1 MSRKDRR
8 RLKSARQSA
17 GKGKGADPQ
26 AALAAAL
33 EHHRGGR
40 LDKAKRLYERVLR
53 QQPDNADALHL
64 LGLTAHQAGRHERA
78 IELIGKAT
86 RISPENGHFFNN
98 LGEAYRSAGRRDEA
112 IRCYQQALK
121 LDASDAMALNNL
133 GNALAEQ
140 GKMDEAAASYL
151 RALDID
157 PGYAEAHSNL
167 GDALAG
173 QEKMDEAAVCY
184 RRAIEINPH
193 LAQVHDSLAT
203 ALTALGQTQEAAA
216 SYHRALDIDPGYVP
230 ALNNLG
236 NLLSSMGKWD
246 EAEDCYRRSLE
257 MAPDLAQVHVHLG
270 NLLADRKKPREAIDS
285 YRRALKIKADFSEA
299 VAQLLHQSQMAFM
312 WRDLEELSPRLDQLT
327 AAEIAGGESV
337 GETPFINV
345 SRCLD
350 PHWNLGVARSW
361 SREISLRVSKPA
373 ADVPRRDRDGKKA
386 PITIG
391 YLSRDFYN
399 HATAHLM
406 LSLFTLHD
414 REKFRVRAYSYGPR
428 DGSFYRQRIEQDCDG
443 FADIRDLNDVE
454 AAKRIGADKVDIL
467 VDLKGHT
474 QGNRLGICALRPAPV
489 QAAYLGFPGTTGAD
503 FIDYVITDRIVT
515 PEEHLPFYSEQ
526 PAYLPHTY
534 QVNDHRQAI
543 SERGFRRADFALP
556 EYAVVFCSFNQ
567 AYKIEPVMFSVWADI
582 LNAIPGSVLWLLAS
596 TAFAEGNLRDEAKAR
611 GVAPER
617 LIFAGKL
624 PKDEH
629 LERTRLADLVL
640 DTRICNGHTTT
651 SDALWAGVPVITLL
665 GAHFASRVSASLLY
679 ALGLPELVT
688 HSIEDYRDLA
698 LRLAQNPGDLRALKE
713 KLAKNRR
720 AQPLFDTPRFAK
732 NLEHAYQGMW
742 ETHLA
747 DKRPKP
753 IQVSDRPIT
762 GKP

>member
-299 VAQLLHQSQMAFM
+299 VAQLLHQSQMAFL

-327 AAEIAGGESV
+327 AAEIAGNEVVGES
-337 GETPFINV
+337 PLINV
-345 SRCLD
+345 SRCID
-350 PHWNLGVARSW
+350 PERNLAVARSW
-361 SREISLRVSKPA
+361 SRDIGPRASKPV
-373 ADVPRRDRDGKKA
+373 ADSSMRDRRGKKA
-386 PITIG
+386 RITIG

-428 DGSFYRQRIEQDCDG
+428 DGSFYRQRIERDCDG

-454 AAKRIGADKVDIL
+454 AAKRIGDDKVDIL
-467 VDLKGHT
+467 VDLKGYT
-474 QGNRLGICALRPAPV
+474 QGNRLGICAPRPAPV
-489 QAAYLGFPGTTGAD
+489 QATYLGFPGTTGAG
-503 FIDYVITDRIVT
+503 FIDYIITDRVVT

-534 QVNDHRQAI
+534 QVNDHRQEI
-543 SERGFRRADFALP
+543 SKRGFTRADFGLP
-556 EYAVVFCSFNQ
+556 DDAAVFCSFNQ
-567 AYKIEPVMFSVWADI
+567 AYKIEPVMFAVWADV
-582 LNAIPGSVLWLLAS
+582 LNATPGSVLWLLAS
-596 TAFAEGNLRDEAKAR
+596 TAFAEGNLRGEAKAR

-640 DTRICNGHTTT
+640 DTRIYNGHTTT
-651 SDALWAGVPVITLL
+651 SDALWAGVPVITLK

-679 ALGLPELVT
+679 ALGLPELIT
-688 HSIEDYRDLA
+688 PSLEDYRALA
-698 LRLAQNPGDLRALKE
+698 LRLARNPGDIHALKE
-713 KLAKNRR
+713 KIAKNRR
-720 AQPLFDTPRFAK
+720 AQPLFDTPRFTK
-732 NLEHAYQGMW
+732 NIERAYQGMW
-742 ETHLA
+742 EVYLA
-747 DKRPKP
+747 DERPRP
-753 IQVSDRPIT
+753 IQVSED
-762 GKP
+762 